1 MLFYEPLFLFLF
13 APAVYLLYLAFGRRR
28 RARALIL
35 LAASIVFYGWSE
47 PAFILVVLASVALDL
62 VVAQQIA
69 AAREAAAAVAPPVQI
84 HARQSHAGQASARHA
99 DVAVLEPP
107 PVLPPVGHE
116 SGARAARRWL
126 ALGVLGNLA
135 ILVYYKYTGFL
146 ALNLDA
152 LLKALTLPGVHIPEI
167 ALPIGVSFIV
177 FEKITYLVD
186 VYRGVT
192 APARGPL
199 LYALYVF
206 FFPKLL
212 AGPIIKYHDIARQLE
227 TCPHADVDDFVN
239 GFSRF
244 MLGVV
249 KKVLV
254 ADVMASGADMIF
266 ARDAATLGGADA
278 WAGVAFF
285 TLQIYFD
292 FSGYSDMAIG
302 LARMFGFR
310 LLENFDMPYIATSI
324 TDFWRRW
331 HMSLTGWIREYLYFP
346 LGGNRDGEA
355 RTYLN
360 LWICF
365 LASGVWHGAAWP
377 YVFWGAYNGVFL
389 VLDRLFLVDRLKR
402 LPDWLANAVTLII
415 VMVGWTVFRAASLEQ
430 AGAFL
435 SLMARPWVA
444 GAAPFAISPEQAGM
458 ALVAAG
464 VCVAQR
470 IGVERRIDWL
480 ALARR
485 HAFVANGALALL
497 FLTALTKGLAE
508 PFKPF
513 IYFRF

>member
-13 APAVYLLYLAFGRRR
+13 GPAVYLAYFFFGAA
-28 RARALIL
+28 RARRALIL
-35 LAASIVFYGWSE
+35 LAASIGFYGWSE
-47 PAFILVVLASVALDL
+47 PLFIFVVLASVALDL
-62 VVAQQIA
+62 HVAQ
-69 AAREAAAAVAPPVQI
+69 RLVA
-84 HARQSHAGQASARHA
+84 
-99 DVAVLEPP
+99 LETN
-107 PVLPPVGHE
+107 E
-116 SGARAARRWL
+116 SSRRAWL
-126 ALGVLGNLA
+126 ALGVGANLA

-146 ALNLDA
+146 AFNLDA
-152 LLKALTLPGVHIPEI
+152 LLKTLTLPGLHIPQI

-192 APARGPL
+192 APAARPT

-227 TCPHADVDDFVN
+227 DCPHADIDDFVT

-244 MLGVV
+244 MLGVA
-249 KKVLV
+249 KKLLI
-254 ADVMASGADMIF
+254 ADTMAGGTDLIF
-266 ARDAATLGGADA
+266 GRDVATLGFGDA
-278 WAGVAFF
+278 WAGAIFF

-346 LGGNRDGEA
+346 LGGNRLGEM

-377 YVFWGAYNGVFL
+377 YVVWGAYNGVFL
-389 VLDRLFLVDRLKR
+389 VMDRLFLDDGLKR
-402 LPDWLANAVTLII
+402 LPDWLANLLTLLI
-415 VMVGWTVFRAASLEQ
+415 VMAGWTIFRSTSLQQ
-430 AGAFL
+430 AGALL
-435 SLMARPWVA
+435 SLMAHPGASASAPVA
-444 GAAPFAISPEQAGM
+444 LPPEYVLM
-458 ALVAAG
+458 AVIATTI
-464 VCVAQR
+464 CVAQR
-470 IGVERRIDWL
+470 IGASIGGYDWGG
-480 ALARR
+480 LARR
-485 HAFVANGALALL
+485 FSFASNGLLALL
-497 FLTALTKGLAE
+497 FLAAVAKGLAD

>member
-13 APAVYLLYLAFGRRR
+13 GPTVYLAYLAFGAARRR
-28 RARALIL
+28 RAMIL
-35 LAASIVFYGWSE
+35 LVASVIFYGWSE
-47 PAFILVVLASVALDL
+47 PLFIFVVFASIALDL
-62 VVAQQIA
+62 FAATKIASLAPEKSVADT
-69 AAREAAAAVAPPVQI
+69 AAAVGEGELLVRLPPARLAPPRD
-84 HARQSHAGQASARHA
+84 AR
-99 DVAVLEPP
+99 L
-107 PVLPPVGHE
+107 
-116 SGARAARRWL
+116 RWL
-126 ALGVLGNLA
+126 ALGVIGNLA

-152 LLKALTLPGVHIPEI
+152 LLRALTLPGINIPEI

-192 APARGPL
+192 APARDPL
-199 LYALYVF
+199 IYGLYVF

-212 AGPIIKYHDIARQLE
+212 AGPIIKYHDIAGQLE
-227 TCPHADVDDFVN
+227 TIPHAHVNDFVA

-249 KKVLV
+249 KKLLV
-254 ADVMASGADMIF
+254 ADVMASGADLIF
-266 ARDAATLGGADA
+266 ARDPWTLGFADA
-278 WAGVAFF
+278 WSGVAFF

-310 LLENFDMPYIATSI
+310 LLENFNMPYIATSL

-346 LGGNRDGEA
+346 LGGNRHGEA

-365 LASGVWHGAAWP
+365 FASGVWHGAAWT
-377 YVFWGAYNGVFL
+377 YILWGAYNGAFL
-389 VLDRLFLVDRLKR
+389 VLDRLFLLERLKR
-402 LPDWLANAVTLII
+402 LPVSLANIVTMFI
-415 VMVGWTVFRAASLEQ
+415 VMVGWTVFRATSLEQ
-430 AGAFL
+430 AGAML
-435 SLMARPWVA
+435 ALMAQPGARGSAPVA
-444 GAAPFAISPEQAGM
+444 IPTEYAIM
-458 ALVAAG
+458 ALFAAG
-464 VCVAQR
+464 ICVAQR
-470 IGVERRIDWL
+470 VASSAGVDWT

-485 HAFVANGALALL
+485 HALAANALLAALFIAALA
-497 FLTALTKGLAE
+497 KGLAD

-513 IYFRF
+513 LYFRF

>member
-1 MLFYEPLFLFLF
+1 MLFYEPLFLFVF
-13 APAVYLLYLAFGRRR
+13 GPAVYLLYLLLGARRGP
-28 RARALIL
+28 RALL
-35 LAASIVFYGWSE
+35 LLVASIVFYGWRE
-47 PAFILVVLASVALDL
+47 PTFIFVVFASVAMDL
-62 VVAQQIA
+62 YVARRIWAHRRRDA
-69 AAREAAAAVAPPVQI
+69 APAVAGAAPA
-84 HARQSHAGQASARHA
+84 HFG
-99 DVAVLEPP
+99 DDGDLAVLEAPP
-107 PVLPPVGHE
+107 ERE
-116 SGARAARRWL
+116 SLFGEEAARRWL
-126 ALGVLGNLA
+126 AVGVIGNLA

-152 LLKALTLPGVHIPEI
+152 LLRALTLPGLHLPSI

-199 LYALYVF
+199 LYGLYVF

-212 AGPIIKYHDIARQLE
+212 AGPIIKYHDIVGQFQS
-227 TCPHADVDDFVN
+227 CPHATIDDFVN

-244 MLGVV
+244 MLGVT
-249 KKVLV
+249 KKVLI
-254 ADVMASGADMIF
+254 ADVMASGADAIF
-266 ARDAATLGGADA
+266 SRDPTALGFGGA
-278 WAGVAFF
+278 WMGVAFF

-292 FSGYSDMAIG
+292 FSSYSDMAIG

-310 LLENFDMPYIATSI
+310 LLENFNMPYVATSV

-331 HMSLTGWIREYLYFP
+331 HMSLTSWIREYLYFP
-346 LGGNRDGEA
+346 LGGNRKGEA

-377 YVFWGAYNGVFL
+377 YIFWGVYNGVFL
-389 VLDRLFLVDRLKR
+389 VLDRLFLVERLKR
-402 LPDWLANAVTLII
+402 LPDWLANIATMVI
-415 VMVGWTVFRAASLEQ
+415 VMIGWTVFRAVSLGQ

-435 SLMARPWVA
+435 SVMARPWA
-444 GAAPFAISPEQAGM
+444 TGDEAPAARPEIMAV
-458 ALVAAG
+458 ALVAAS
-464 VCVAQR
+464 VCVLQR
-470 IGVERRIDWL
+470 IGVQLGIDWL

-485 HAFVANGALALL
+485 HAFAANSALALL
-497 FLTALTKGLAE
+497 FLAALAKGLAE

>member
-13 APAVYLLYLAFGRRR
+13 GPAVYLAYFFLGADRG
-28 RARALIL
+28 ARALTL
-35 LAASIVFYGWSE
+35 FLASVAFYGWSE
-47 PAFILVVLASVALDL
+47 PLFILLVFASVALDL
-62 VVAQQIA
+62 VA
-69 AAREAAAAVAPPVQI
+69 AARIAEAPAG
-84 HARQSHAGQASARHA
+84 ARQRKG
-99 DVAVLEPP
+99 
-107 PVLPPVGHE
+107 
-116 SGARAARRWL
+116 WL
-126 ALGVLGNLA
+126 AVGVVSNLA

-152 LLKALTLPGVHIPEI
+152 LLKALTLPGIHIPQI

-192 APARGPL
+192 APARSPL
-199 LYALYVF
+199 LYGLYVF

-227 TCPHADVDDFVN
+227 ECPHADLDDFVA

-249 KKVLV
+249 KKLLI
-254 ADVMASGADMIF
+254 ADVMASGADMVF
-266 ARDAATLGGADA
+266 ARDAATLGSGDA
-278 WAGVAFF
+278 WWGVLCF

-310 LLENFDMPYIATSI
+310 LLENFNMPYIATSI

-346 LGGNRDGEA
+346 LGGNRQGET
-355 RTYLN
+355 RTYVN
-360 LWICF
+360 LWVCF

-377 YVFWGAYNGVFL
+377 FVIWGAYNGVFL
-389 VLDRLFLVDRLKR
+389 VLDRLFLVDALKR
-402 LPDWLANAVTLII
+402 LPDWLANIVAMVI
-415 VMVGWTVFRAASLEQ
+415 VMVGWTVFRATSLEQ

-435 SLMARPWVA
+435 SLMARPWAHGATPVEAPPEYLIIALIGVA
-444 GAAPFAISPEQAGM
+444 I
-458 ALVAAG
+458 
-464 VCVAQR
+464 CVAQR
-470 IGVERRIDWL
+470 VALSIKGFDWG
-480 ALARR
+480 ALAR
-485 HAFVANGALALL
+485 HYALASNSALAVL
-497 FLTALTKGLAE
+497 FIAALAKGLAD

>member
-1 MLFYEPLFLFLF
+1 MLFYEPLFLFVF
-13 APAVYLLYLAFGRRR
+13 GPAVYLVYFLLGARRR
-28 RARALIL
+28 PRALL
-35 LAASIVFYGWSE
+35 LLVASIVFYAWRE
-47 PAFILVVLASVALDL
+47 PAFIFVVFASVAMDL
-62 VVAQQIA
+62 YVARRIFALRHHGA
-69 AAREAAAAVAPPVQI
+69 AQAGAKATRAQARGEGDVTVLEAPPGG
-84 HARQSHAGQASARHA
+84 SG
-99 DVAVLEPP
+99 
-107 PVLPPVGHE
+107 VLPQD
-116 SGARAARRWL
+116 AARRWL
-126 ALGVLGNLA
+126 ALGVIGNLA
-135 ILVYYKYTGFL
+135 ILVYYKYAGFL

-152 LLKALTLPGVHIPEI
+152 LLSALTLPGVHVPSI

-186 VYRGVT
+186 VYRRVT

-212 AGPIIKYHDIARQLE
+212 AGPIIKYHDIVGQFEASPQ
-227 TCPHADVDDFVN
+227 ADMNDFVN

-249 KKVLV
+249 KKVLI
-254 ADVMASGADMIF
+254 ADVMASGADAFFSRDPASLGF
-266 ARDAATLGGADA
+266 AGA
-278 WAGVAFF
+278 WTGVAFF

-292 FSGYSDMAIG
+292 FSSYSDMAIG
-302 LARMFGFR
+302 LARMFGYR
-310 LLENFDMPYIATSI
+310 LLENFDMPYIATSV

-346 LGGNRDGEA
+346 LGGNRKGEA
-355 RTYLN
+355 RTYFN

-377 YVFWGAYNGVFL
+377 YVFWGVYNGAFL
-389 VLDRLFLVDRLKR
+389 ILDRLFLIERLKR
-402 LPDWLANAVTLII
+402 LPDWLANIVTMLI
-415 VMVGWTVFRAASLEQ
+415 VMVGWAVFRAASVEQ

-435 SLMARPWVA
+435 SVMMRPWA
-444 GAAPFAISPEQAGM
+444 AGGAALAAPPEVVTM

-464 VCVAQR
+464 VCVLQR
-470 IGVERRIDWL
+470 IGAQKGIDWL

-485 HAFVANGALALL
+485 HAFLANSALALL
-497 FLTALTKGLAE
+497 FLAALAKGLAE

>member
-13 APAVYLLYLAFGRRR
+13 APAVYLLYLFFGAHRRP
-28 RARALIL
+28 RAIIL
-35 LAASIVFYGWSE
+35 LVASVVFYGWSE
-47 PAFILVVLASVALDL
+47 PAFIFVVIASIALDL
-62 VVAQQIA
+62 YAAQRIA
-69 AAREAAAAVAPPVQI
+69 A
-84 HARQSHAGQASARHA
+84 RHDEKTA
-99 DVAVLEPP
+99 D
-107 PVLPPVGHE
+107 
-116 SGARAARRWL
+116 GARLWL
-126 ALGVLGNLA
+126 ALGVAGNLA

-152 LLKALTLPGVHIPEI
+152 LLRAASLPGIHVPQI

-199 LYALYVF
+199 LYGLYVF

-212 AGPIIKYHDIARQLE
+212 AGPIIKYHDIAGQLE
-227 TCPHADVDDFVN
+227 TCPHADVNDFVN

-249 KKVLV
+249 KKLLI

-266 ARDAATLGGADA
+266 AREPATLGFTDA
-278 WAGVAFF
+278 WAGALFF

-310 LLENFDMPYIATSI
+310 LLENFNMPYIATSL

-331 HMSLTGWIREYLYFP
+331 HMSLTSWIREYLYFP
-346 LGGNRDGEA
+346 LGGNRHGEA

-365 LASGVWHGAAWP
+365 LASGVWHGAAWT
-377 YVFWGAYNGVFL
+377 YIAWGAYNGVFL
-389 VLDRLFLVDRLKR
+389 VLDRLFLLDRLKR
-402 LPDWLANAVTLII
+402 FPDWLANLVTMLIVI
-415 VMVGWTVFRAASLEQ
+415 CGWTLFRAASLEQ

-435 SLMARPWVA
+435 SLMARPWTQARAPVA
-444 GAAPFAISPEQAGM
+444 IAPEYLVVALIAAA
-458 ALVAAG
+458 
-464 VCVAQR
+464 VCVSQR
-470 IGVERRIDWL
+470 VLASEGIDWIAYARRYGFIVNC
-480 ALARR
+480 ALA
-485 HAFVANGALALL
+485 ALFLAALA
-497 FLTALTKGLAE
+497 KGLAD